1 MASINIIGL
10 GVLAIFLIFIFQK
23 KNKGKSDYLLIL
35 INGLLAAFLFSDIW
49 IKQGLSTTNYVFQ
62 NLINFYLFPS
72 LLSYGMI
79 LIDRGHEI
87 RKRWWWLGSYA
98 IAFTVFIFVDFSF
111 LNDYTPERLQEQYER
126 PSFIYHFFY
135 KTHAVFIIVISL
147 WFLKQL
153 KKYQQKIKDY
163 YSFIEPI
170 RLIWLRNFMR
180 FYLLLNLLILGTFI
194 IYNLGYIDDINSVY
208 LTIYSALV
216 ISLFYLSYNGIRQYT
231 IAELYQFQGQSRTK
245 YLDLENPSSGATGSL
260 TQKYQTSSL
269 AEDDIDKLHQHLI
282 QLFEED
288 HIYCEP
294 QLKIQHVADRLN
306 ATTHNISQTINVR
319 AGRPFYDFVNGYRVE
334 HLKKLLIAPGNKQF
348 TILAWGL
355 ESGFNSK
362 ASLNRIF
369 KQHQGQSPK
378 EFQKAH
384 LIR

>member
-1 MASINIIGL
+1 MAAINIIGL
-10 GVLAIFLIFIFQK
+10 GVLAIFLLFIFQK

-35 INGLLAAFLFSDIW
+35 INVLLAAFLFSDIW
-49 IKQGLSTTNYVFQ
+49 IKQGLNSTNYIFQ

-79 LIDRGHEI
+79 LINRGHEI
-87 RKRWWWLGSYA
+87 RKGWWWLGSYA
-98 IAFTVFIFVDFSF
+98 IAFTVFIFIDFYF
-111 LNDYTPERLQEQYER
+111 LNDYTAEKLQVQYER
-126 PSFIYHFFY
+126 PSFIYHFFH

-153 KKYQQKIKDY
+153 KKYQQIIKDY

-170 RLIWLRNFMR
+170 RLIWLRNFMW
-180 FYLLLNLLILGTFI
+180 FYLLLNLLILGTFMM
-194 IYNLGYIDDINSVY
+194 YNLGYIADINSVY
-208 LTIYSALV
+208 LTIYIALV

-231 IAELYQFQGQSRTK
+231 IAELYQSQEQSRTNQ
-245 YLDLENPSSGATGSL
+245 LDKERPFSAANSSL
-260 TQKYQTSSL
+260 TPKYQSSSL
-269 AEDDIDKLHQHLI
+269 AEDDMEKLYQHLI

-294 QLKIQHVADRLN
+294 HLKIQLVANHLN

-319 AGRPFYDFVNGYRVE
+319 AGMPFYDFVNGYRVL
-334 HLKKLLIAPGNKQF
+334 HLKKLLTAPENKQF

-369 KQHQGQSPK
+369 KQHVGQSPR
-378 EFQKAH
+378 EFQKTH
-384 LIR
+384 LIK